1 MIYHNFSHTSQ
12 DNINKNKNKLSKHPR
27 ENKQN
32 MSDKAMKELAAKR
45 AKSGSRRGAHVLPAI
60 DDLALV
66 RLEKP
71 GDQVQQRGLAAARRA
86 EQQPVLA
93 LARLEGIER
102 EGDRLRLAIRT
113 KSGTDTVITPLLV
126 GADGAGSVRS
136 RPSGAR
142 VPHRRYALTPV
153 RTADGADRPGP
164 GFP

>member
-71 GDQVQQRGLAAARRA
+71 GDQVQALMSRNGTESTVQVTLGSRG
-86 EQQPVLA
+86 
-93 LARLEGIER
+93 G
-102 EGDRLRLAIRT
+102 
-113 KSGTDTVITPLLV
+113 
-126 GADGAGSVRS
+126 
-136 RPSGAR
+136 
-142 VPHRRYALTPV
+142 
-153 RTADGADRPGP
+153 
-164 GFP
+164 